1 MSKQSSDEIQ
11 LKNSTEFSYPGRTK
25 IPYRYHFI
33 AGSIITIPISKSYR
47 ESLEKISF
55 MKTEESAIAK
65 NKIF

>member
-25 IPYRYHFI
+25 IPYRHHFI
-33 AGSIITIPISKSYR
+33 AGSIITIPISKSYQ
-47 ESLEKISF
+47 ESLGKISF

-65 NKIF
+65 NKIS